1 MSVINR
7 FFIGLFFLILS
18 APFIQLELKTFP
30 ELELNEKR
38 MAIPKP
44 IPYFRFYS
52 INGFKS
58 SLEFFSKYLDD
69 NFGFRKYFI
78 YYHNRLKVSLF
89 HVSPSSQAVVGKMNW
104 LYYDFMNS
112 GKLERTGLLAGADKS
127 LLEFYN
133 VALSNIQKG
142 DINTTEYS
150 LPDYLGLVP
159 LEESELSSIKN
170 NIESLERLLSKHK
183 IRLLI
188 VVAPNK
194 HTIYPEFLPDWITN
208 IKRRESRLDQVMKY
222 MNENSNF
229 KISDY
234 RNIFLKNKVNQKLFL
249 KLDTHLS
256 PEGNILFANE
266 ILASLENPLVKKFES
281 IEFNPGVEV
290 DQFSGDLV
298 DIAGIPGLFQE
309 TVFFLQLRKT
319 YTIPFELANHA
330 TLSKSRG
337 LFTVQSNKSLPS
349 VIVFGDSF
357 GEFVSPLLK
366 ERFKKYIFFPRIA
379 TVKEQILAQE
389 KPDYVIIEI
398 VERSIHDLKKFNFV
412 EK

>member
-1 MSVINR
+1 MSALNR
-7 FFIGLFFLILS
+7 VFIVLFFLILS

-38 MAIPKP
+38 MSIPKP
-44 IPYFRFYS
+44 VPYFRFHS

-58 SLEFFSKYLDD
+58 SLEFFSKYIDD

-78 YYHNRLKVSLF
+78 YYHNRMKVNLF
-89 HVSPSSQAVVGKMNW
+89 QVSPSTQAVLGKMNW
-104 LYYDFMNS
+104 LYYDFISS
-112 GKLERTGLLAGADKS
+112 GKVERTGLLAGADKS
-127 LLEFYN
+127 LIEFYN

-159 LEESELSSIKN
+159 LEESELALIKN

-208 IKRRESRLDQVMKY
+208 LKRRETRLDQVMKY

-234 RNIFLKNKVNQKLFL
+234 RNIFLKNKLNQKLFL

-266 ILASLENPLVKKFES
+266 ILASFENPLVKKFES
-281 IEFNPGVEV
+281 NDFNQGVEV
-290 DQFSGDLV
+290 EQVSGDLV
-298 DIAGIPGLFQE
+298 DIAGIPKLFQD
-309 TVFFLQLRKT
+309 TVFFLQLRNT
-319 YTIPFELANHA
+319 YATPCELSNQT
-330 TLSKSRG
+330 TLSTSKG
-337 LFTVQSNKSLPS
+337 LCTVQSNKSLPS
-349 VIVFGDSF
+349 IIVFGDSF

-366 ERFKKYIFFPRIA
+366 EKFRKYLFFPRISK
-379 TVKEQILAQE
+379 VKEQILVQE
-389 KPDYVIIEI
+389 KPDYVLLEI